1 MPAAMKL
8 RPEQLAQ
15 HLARELRPVYLISGD
30 EPLLAMEAADAIRA
44 RARRDG
50 FDERIQVFPERSVAS
65 WDEAVAATQTLSLF
79 ATRRIL
85 EIRMPTAKP
94 GHGAATLQRVIAAA
108 GDDLLLMIHTGK
120 LDRAAQ
126 DAPWVSAVQERGAWI
141 PIQAPDPAQL
151 PGWLAERLRSVGL
164 AASEGAVRLL
174 ATANEGN
181 LMAAAQEIEKLL
193 LRFGAG
199 ARLDEASLADALG
212 DSARYSVFQLNEAI
226 AARDAARALRMLAGL
241 RAEGTEALVVLWW
254 LARALHSQAGAARP
268 AAMARYVA
276 RAVRAD
282 RMAKGRA
289 FGEPWD
295 EMALLTAEL
304 CGRRTLPL
312 PRTSAAQR

>member
-1 MPAAMKL
+1 MP
-8 RPEQLAQ
+8 
-15 HLARELRPVYLISGD
+15 G
-30 EPLLAMEAADAIRA
+30 
-44 RARRDG
+44 G
-50 FDERIQVFPERSVAS
+50 
-65 WDEAVAATQTLSLF
+65 
-79 ATRRIL
+79 
-85 EIRMPTAKP
+85 KP
-94 GHGAATLQRVIAAA
+94 GHGAATLQRVIQAA

-126 DAPWVSAVQERGAWI
+126 EAPWVSAVQERGAWI
-141 PIQAPDPAQL
+141 PIHAPDPAQL
-151 PGWLAERLRSVGL
+151 PGWLAERLRSAGL
-164 AASEGAVRLL
+164 EASEGAVRLL

-193 LRFGAG
+193 LRYGPG
-199 ARLDEASLADALG
+199 ARLDEASLAEALS

-312 PRTSAAQR
+312 PRAGAAQR

>member
-1 MPAAMKL
+1 MKL

-50 FDERIQVFPERSVAS
+50 FEERLQVFPERSVAS
-65 WDEAVAATQTLSLF
+65 WDDAVAATQTLSLF

-85 EIRMPTAKP
+85 EIRMPNGKP

-108 GDDLLLMIHTGK
+108 GSDLLLLIHTDK

-126 DAPWVSAVQERGAWI
+126 EAAWVSAVQERGAWI
-141 PIQAPDPAQL
+141 PIYAPEPAQL
-151 PGWLAERLRSVGL
+151 PGWLAQRLRGVGL
-164 AASEGAVRLL
+164 EATEGALRLL

-181 LMAAAQEIEKLL
+181 LMAAAQEVEKLL
-193 LRFGAG
+193 LRYGAG
-199 ARLDEASLADALG
+199 KKLDEAALAEALS
-212 DSARYSVFQLNEAI
+212 DSARYSVFGLNEAI

-254 LARALHSQAGAARP
+254 LARALHAQAGAARP

-312 PRTSAAQR
+312 LATRQALRA